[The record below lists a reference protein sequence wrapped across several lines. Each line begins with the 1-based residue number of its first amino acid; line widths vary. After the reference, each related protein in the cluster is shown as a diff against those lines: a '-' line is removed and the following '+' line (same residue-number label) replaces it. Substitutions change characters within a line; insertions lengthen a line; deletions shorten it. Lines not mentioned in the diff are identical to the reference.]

1 MGNGVGTVREEQRT
15 TKESYT
21 LAMKNII
28 LKVGDLST
36 SIRRHKNRVL
46 YFEREVPQTQLVV
59 ELEEAIKKVSLDE
72 IEISRVVKIGGSLEK
87 GVLKALIIFLKEN
100 KDVFA

>member
-1 MGNGVGTVREEQRT
+1 MGNGVGTVKEEQRT

-36 SIRRHKNRVL
+36 SIGRHKNRVL
-46 YFEREVPQTQLVV
+46 YYEREVPQT
-59 ELEEAIKKVSLDE
+59 
-72 IEISRVVKIGGSLEK
+72 
-87 GVLKALIIFLKEN
+87 
-100 KDVFA
+100 

>member
-1 MGNGVGTVREEQRT
+1 MGNGVGTVKEEQRT

-36 SIRRHKNRVL
+36 SIGRHKNRVL
-46 YFEREVPQTQLVV
+46 YYEREVPQTQLVV

-72 IEISRVVKIGGSLEK
+72 IEISRVVKIGRSLDK
-87 GVLKALIIFLKEN
+87 GMLKALIIFLKEN